1 MQRERVVVTGMGVV
15 SPVGSTLETLWAGL
29 ISGQSGVGPVTRF
42 DASDFPTRIA
52 AEVHDFDPLKYV
64 EKKEARH
71 MDRFVQMAVAAAQDA
86 YDDAELHDVDP
97 ERSGVAAGTGIG
109 GMETLTEQH
118 EILLTK
124 GPGRVS
130 PFFIPKMI
138 ANIAGAQVAMRFNL
152 QGPNVT
158 LVTACAS
165 SGSAIGDAL
174 RAIQYGEA
182 DVMLAGG
189 SEAVLLP
196 IAFAGFCA
204 MKAMSTRNDDPVH
217 ASRPFD
223 KERDGFVMGE
233 GAGFL
238 VLESLSHAKARNAR
252 IYAELVGY
260 GRSADAFHVV
270 EPHPEGR
277 GAAQA
282 MRRALRDADI
292 DPNAVDY
299 INAHGTS
306 TQKGDLAETLAIKE
320 VFGEQAYRLA
330 VSSTKSV
337 TGHLLGAAGAVELI
351 ASILAIK
358 HQTVPPTV
366 NLMEPSDDCDL
377 NYVPNTPQQR
387 PVHVVMSNA
396 FGFGGQNAAIVA
408 REYVS

>member
-320 VFGEQAYRLA
+320 VFGEHAYRLA